1 MDNSHY
7 REMTTRPVPGLIL
20 SLAGPTIL
28 SMLVTSFY
36 NLGDTFFV
44 SRISTQATA
53 AVGVSFAVMAV
64 VQAIGFMLG
73 HGSGNFVSRKLGAR
87 ETEEASR
94 MLATGFVYGMI
105 AGILIAVLGH
115 VFLKPLCVLLGST
128 PTILPYTEKYLGVIL
143 LGTPLMLPSLVL
155 NNQIRF
161 QGNARYSMIGIVSG
175 AWATVTGQLCSF
187 CLLWYFSSRGGG
199 IPIRLANF
207 SPDLRFVRE
216 ILAGGLPSFVR
227 QGLGALAVVCL
238 NVSAGQFGDA
248 AIAAMSIVGRVCHF
262 LNSALI
268 GFGQGFQPV
277 CGFNYG
283 AGLYGRVKQG
293 FRFCVKFGALFLLV
307 VAAVGMASSSPR
319 CR

>member
-20 SLAGPTIL
+20 SLAAPTIL

-128 PTILPYTEKYLGVIL
+128 PTILPRWCSTTRYVSR
-143 LGTPLMLPSLVL
+143 GTPA
-155 NNQIRF
+155 IR
-161 QGNARYSMIGIVSG
+161 
-175 AWATVTGQLCSF
+175 
-187 CLLWYFSSRGGG
+187 
-199 IPIRLANF
+199 
-207 SPDLRFVRE
+207 
-216 ILAGGLPSFVR
+216 
-227 QGLGALAVVCL
+227 
-238 NVSAGQFGDA
+238 
-248 AIAAMSIVGRVCHF
+248 
-262 LNSALI
+262 
-268 GFGQGFQPV
+268 
-277 CGFNYG
+277 
-283 AGLYGRVKQG
+283 
-293 FRFCVKFGALFLLV
+293 
-307 VAAVGMASSSPR
+307 
-319 CR
+319 

>member
-1 MDNSHY
+1 MDNS
-7 REMTTRPVPGLIL
+7 RFTEMTTRPVPRLIL
-20 SLAGPTIL
+20 SLAAPTIL

-94 MLATGFVYGMI
+94 MLATGFVYGVI

-175 AWATVTGQLCSF
+175 AVLRCSTS
-187 CLLWYFSSRGGG
+187 CSIRCSS
-199 IPIRLANF
+199 
-207 SPDLRFVRE
+207 S
-216 ILAGGLPSFVR
+216 
-227 QGLGALAVVCL
+227 C
-238 NVSAGQFGDA
+238 SAGAFPA
-248 AIAAMSIVGRVCHF
+248 PR
-262 LNSALI
+262 
-268 GFGQGFQPV
+268 
-277 CGFNYG
+277 
-283 AGLYGRVKQG
+283 GLR
-293 FRFCVKFGALFLLV
+293 
-307 VAAVGMASSSPR
+307 
-319 CR
+319 